1 MEIIT
6 KKARNPINN
15 LNSYNT
21 FLITFRFKTNITMAV
36 SKYDVSKVWG
46 CSRIS
51 LTGNTE
57 P

>member
-21 FLITFRFKTNITMAV
+21 FLITFRFKTNITMAM
-36 SKYDVSKVWG
+36 SKYDLSKVWG

>member
-6 KKARNPINN
+6 KKARNPTNN

-21 FLITFRFKTNITMAV
+21 FLITFRFKTNITMAM
-36 SKYDVSKVWG
+36 SKYDLSKVWG